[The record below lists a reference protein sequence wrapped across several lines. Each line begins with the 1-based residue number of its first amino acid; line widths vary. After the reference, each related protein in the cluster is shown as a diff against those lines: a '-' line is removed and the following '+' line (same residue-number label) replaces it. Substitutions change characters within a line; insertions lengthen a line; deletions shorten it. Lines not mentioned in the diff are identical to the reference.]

1 MEDRRLPLPALCS
14 RGVTHCTCYKEKC
27 GVDERN
33 KLGRA
38 QQKAEAECLLRKGR
52 KKHASGLPSCF
63 GKEGICSGPSC
74 IVFYNFV
81 F

>member
-1 MEDRRLPLPALCS
+1 MIPCPVLQKEDTLHMLQRDKR
-14 RGVTHCTCYKEKC
+14 

-33 KLGRA
+33 ELGRA
-38 QQKAEAECLLRKGR
+38 QQKAKAECLLRKGR

-63 GKEGICSGPSC
+63 GKEGICSGPRC
-74 IVFYNFV
+74 RVFCNFV